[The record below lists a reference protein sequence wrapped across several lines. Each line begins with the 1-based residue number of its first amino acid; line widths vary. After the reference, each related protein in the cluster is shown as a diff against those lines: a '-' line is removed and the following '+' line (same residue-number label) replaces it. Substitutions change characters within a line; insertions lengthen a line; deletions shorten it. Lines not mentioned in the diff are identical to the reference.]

1 MGEASAQLAG
11 MTLNERLFDRGLFD
25 RFDKVRAARD
35 RDALRAIL
43 IEVEVSDIEWT
54 IDQLLDSDRS

>member
-1 MGEASAQLAG
+1 MGVASAPLAG
-11 MTLNERLFDRGLFD
+11 MTLNERLVVRGLFD
-25 RFDKVRAARD
+25 RFDKVRAAGD

-43 IEVEVSDIEWT
+43 IEVEVSDVEWT